1 MNDKETDIKMKY
13 LLIFFLIITL
23 SCCSNNTKE
32 HDNVLAIDYKNLE
45 EIRLSGYVSDIK
57 VVKLATSDDVLIGE
71 IVKVEIFNNRIYIL
85 DRLSN
90 ALFIFTDEGEFL
102 YKLRNIGQGPGEYIY
117 LFDFDV
123 TNDGLYLSDIGI
135 AILHYDNDFNFVR
148 KINHHSVAGNFV
160 MNDEYFW
167 IFREPHPA
175 TYNQIL
181 MIDKNGR
188 TVEEFFQK
196 KASESEV
203 NLASSNLFQKQ
214 KSHIYFSPRYG
225 NTIYEWNGENKWQ
238 EFITLSFGDKTFDKD
253 INEYYSKNAIM
264 NDADFPYIVRK
275 DFFVFHNFLLCDF
288 HIDSR
293 LYCCFYDLKT
303 KEVKAGK
310 VKNDLI
316 PNYESWFPMSYNG
329 HSSQSNNCFIECVSP
344 EWILSEE
351 YGYYK
356 GLCKLN
362 ESLKY
367 LTEDDNPVLVIYEF
381 K

>member
-1 MNDKETDIKMKY
+1 MKY
-13 LLIFFLIITL
+13 VFIVFLIITL

-32 HDNVLAIDYKNLE
+32 HDSVLSIDYKNLD
-45 EIRLSGYVSDIK
+45 EIALSDYVNNIK
-57 VVKLATSDDVLIGE
+57 IVKLATSDDVLIGE

-123 TNDGLYLSDIGI
+123 TNDGVYLSDIGQS
-135 AILHYDNDFNFVR
+135 ILYYDNDFKFIR
-148 KINHHSVAGNFV
+148 KISHHSVAGNFV

-167 IFREPHPA
+167 IFREPHPVP
-175 TYNQIL
+175 YNQIL

-188 TVEEFFQK
+188 TVEEFFPQ
-196 KASESEV
+196 KASESGV
-203 NLASSNLFQKQ
+203 NMASSNLFQKQ

-225 NTIYEWNGENKWQ
+225 NTVYKWNSENKWQ
-238 EFITLSFGDKTFDKD
+238 EFITLSFGDKTFDRD
-253 INEYYSKNAIM
+253 INEYYSKNA
-264 NDADFPYIVRK
+264 NDTDFPYIVRK
-275 DFFVFHNFLLCDF
+275 DFFVFHNVLLCDF

-303 KEVKAGK
+303 KEMKAGK

-316 PNYESWFPMSYNG
+316 PDYESWFPMSYNG
-329 HSSQSNNCFIECVSP
+329 HSSQSNNCFIECVLP

-356 GLCKLN
+356 GLCKLD
-362 ESLKY
+362 ESLNDMS
-367 LTEDDNPVLVIYEF
+367 EDDNPVLLIYEF
-381 K
+381 KN